1 MGDANELGAGMRVV
15 AMDDLIRKG
24 KALLERRWKPEYIWH
39 EATFSLDGGKADK
52 VRVFVLDGDQAK
64 GFVIANY
71 GRAIVD
77 VYNSRGDK
85 VRVFRR

>member
-1 MGDANELGAGMRVV
+1 MEDTSELCAGMKVI

-24 KALLERRWKPEYIWH
+24 KALLERRWRPEYIWH
-39 EATFSLDGGKADK
+39 EATFSVGGKADK

-85 VRVFRR
+85 VHVFRK